1 MVVSLQGTMG
11 EVDNLRTAAA
21 NKDLGAISV
30 GLGKASDAMAMA
42 DSSANDPIVQLFG
55 YAPIIGSDIRAASIV
70 SKDGRLVIQA
80 AEQVT
85 SVANQLIKSG
95 IGKRIKTVKI
105 PKPPTTEQINNK
117 INNIIPKV

>member
-1 MVVSLQGTMG
+1 LQLSKNKRNAIALGVVALVLFIVYAIIRVVLMVVSLQGTMG

-80 AEQVT
+80 AE
-85 SVANQLIKSG
+85 
-95 IGKRIKTVKI
+95 
-105 PKPPTTEQINNK
+105 
-117 INNIIPKV
+117 